1 MPMYSTALLFRV
13 SKLVSIAAIGIM
25 GLIIVFGNVTDY
37 YTNYD
42 FVAHVMKMDTVFP
55 ESNIDYRKVTNP
67 LFFHMVYILLIT
79 LEGLMTFFCLKGSYV
94 LLKAV
99 KRDAKTFNKSKNWA
113 VAGLIIGISIW
124 FFGFQVVGGEW
135 FAMWQSSSW
144 NGLSSA
150 DRVVTFLVLIL
161 ILFQFQDEELP
172 SEQEFK
178 SNYK

>member
-67 LFFHMVYILLIT
+67 LFFHMAYILLIT
-79 LEGLMTFFCLKGSYV
+79 LEGLMTFFCLKGVYV

-144 NGLSSA
+144 NGLNSA

-172 SEQEFK
+172 SEQESK